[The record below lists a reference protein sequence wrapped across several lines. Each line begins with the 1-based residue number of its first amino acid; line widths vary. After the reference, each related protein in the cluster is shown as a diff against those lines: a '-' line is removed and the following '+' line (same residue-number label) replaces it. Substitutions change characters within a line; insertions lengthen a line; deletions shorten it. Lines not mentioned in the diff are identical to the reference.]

1 MGRLA
6 GSYMERGALVP
17 DDITI
22 KMVME
27 WVNAGQE
34 ESGFLLDG
42 FPRTLA
48 QAEALEEALAP
59 TGGIDKTLHI
69 TVPMEELVRR
79 LSGRAI
85 CRSCQTPYHSE
96 SAPPKEPGRCDR
108 CGGDLYTRD
117 DDQLDE
123 YIEIPTEAVQD
134 AIVAVD
140 DLLWTTPDSADW
152 SDEQWDRWSETRRE
166 LKRACRALHREEE
179 D

>member
-1 MGRLA
+1 MA

-34 ESGFLLDG
+34 ASGFLLDG

-59 TGGIDKTLHI
+59 TGGIDKALYI
-69 TVPMEELVRR
+69 TVPLEELVRR

-108 CGGDLYTRD
+108 CGGELYTRD
-117 DDQLDE
+117 DDQPDAVRKRIQVYLEETEPLVGYYRQRGTLREIDGERSIDE
-123 YIEIPTEAVQD
+123 VGRA
-134 AIVAVD
+134 A
-140 DLLWTTPDSADW
+140 LSALRP
-152 SDEQWDRWSETRRE
+152 S
-166 LKRACRALHREEE
+166 A
-179 D
+179 